1 MKPPPQKRKN
11 LFKIFFYNMRYN
23 LPDTIIILTNIN
35 YNSIMHLY
43 FFYNSHSQISANNFV
58 GKDLS
63 EETLEDFL
71 QSIRM
76 LDHPFYRS
84 HNLEEIMENCYHLNV
99 VNDNGYGEKPWVMA
113 IIYKKPVT
121 TQEME
126 IYNKIQNILL
136 KHNSKEIAEY
146 CHLLEEKI
154 EDGIQKLMMDKPE
167 DLDKIYGRY
176 IFYLNYVKDIKLDH
190 MLGTSSK
197 DKKID
202 W

>member
-1 MKPPPQKRKN
+1 
-11 LFKIFFYNMRYN
+11 
-23 LPDTIIILTNIN
+23 
-35 YNSIMHLY
+35 MHLY

-63 EETLEDFL
+63 EETLKDFL
-71 QSIRM
+71 RSIRT
-76 LDHPFYRS
+76 LDHPYYRS
-84 HNLEEIMENCYHLNV
+84 HNLEKIKENCYHLNV
-99 VNDNGYGEKPWVMA
+99 EIDSGDGKKPFVMA

-121 TQEME
+121 AQEME
-126 IYNKIQNILL
+126 IYNSIESIIKNDDFEETP
-136 KHNSKEIAEY
+136 KEILILDMSGIIEY
-146 CHLLEEKI
+146 R
-154 EDGIQKLMMDKPE
+154 IQQLMINKP
-167 DLDKIYGRY
+167 DDFDKIYGRY